1 MGSVDCIIDIF
12 NCNAGK
18 NLRAGKLAPRIKCMG

>member
-1 MGSVDCIIDIF
+1 MGGADCIISIF

-18 NLRAGKLAPRIKCMG
+18 YLRAGKLAPRIKRMG